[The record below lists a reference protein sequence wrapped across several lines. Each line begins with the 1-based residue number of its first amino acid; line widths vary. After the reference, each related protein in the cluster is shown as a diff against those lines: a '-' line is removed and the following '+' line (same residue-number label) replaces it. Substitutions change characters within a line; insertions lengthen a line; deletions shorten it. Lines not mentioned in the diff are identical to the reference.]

1 MNFIPENPFKR
12 LHDLEM
18 ERDRLRLIPAS
29 TNSSFKPGTCVRIE
43 GFVENHKYNGML
55 GQVKKSIEGDSYR
68 VMLSSERAEFAI
80 EGKFLVGINNCPS
93 DQRITGGILIWP
105 DVARSNFPAV
115 QHFDD
120 DGFRGQFINPFSH
133 IQDRVGSRDLGDHDI
148 QSVFYIMAGVET
160 YFLKLSE
167 ELN

>member
-1 MNFIPENPFKR
+1 M
-12 LHDLEM
+12 
-18 ERDRLRLIPAS
+18 
-29 TNSSFKPGTCVRIE
+29 RIE

-93 DQRITGGILIWP
+93 DQRITGGILMWP

-133 IQDRVGSRDLGDHDI
+133 IQDRVVSRDLGDH
-148 QSVFYIMAGVET
+148 QSRPCV
-160 YFLKLSE
+160 
-167 ELN
+167 